1 MRQRISFPQRWT
13 MPFFTL
19 KTWGWRKS
27 LRPHQSFPFGAPVC
41 WQYTLR
47 VEAAT
52 ATQTVTA
59 TGLRLKHPAAV
70 RLMLSDDGVV
80 V

>member
-27 LRPHQSFPFGAPVC
+27 LRPTSIVSFRSAGMLAVHFESRGSDSYADRHRDWVKA
-41 WQYTLR
+41 
-47 VEAAT
+47 EAHC
-52 ATQTVTA
+52 
-59 TGLRLKHPAAV
+59 RCPAHAV
-70 RLMLSDDGVV
+70 R
-80 V
+80 